1 MNDAKAALELFAERD
16 ENKIVELSNRLSE
29 YNVAR
34 QKCCDELYAD
44 AKRMIRE
51 KGSCGRIILLC
62 NENWNSGFV
71 GIVAARIVDE
81 FSRPAILFVKRGDI
95 RRAFAGG
102 GGKRYRRQF

>member
-1 MNDAKAALELFAERD
+1 
-16 ENKIVELSNRLSE
+16 
-29 YNVAR
+29 
-34 QKCCDELYAD
+34 
-44 AKRMIRE
+44 MIRE

-81 FSRPAILFVKRGDI
+81 FSRPAILFVKRGDTLKGSARSIDGVNVFEVKSLFAIYFRI